1 MVRASGVLRSARGV
15 AVFATIA
22 IAACDN
28 PFTSESTEVRLRNA
42 SAFEL
47 TAVTFQP
54 GGPKLEF
61 ARIAV
66 GETTQYTSVRGAYRY
81 GFLDALVGGERR
93 VIQPTDY
100 VGEEVIDGGRY
111 TYVIT
116 ADATTRNPGVQLI
129 RDD

>member
-1 MVRASGVLRSARGV
+1 MVRASRVLRSACGV
-15 AVFATIA
+15 AAFATIA

-61 ARIAV
+61 ARIAA
-66 GETTQYTSVRGAYRY
+66 GETTPYTSARGAYRY
-81 GFLDALVGGERR
+81 CFLDALVGGERR

-116 ADATTRNPGVQLI
+116 ADATTRNPAVQLI